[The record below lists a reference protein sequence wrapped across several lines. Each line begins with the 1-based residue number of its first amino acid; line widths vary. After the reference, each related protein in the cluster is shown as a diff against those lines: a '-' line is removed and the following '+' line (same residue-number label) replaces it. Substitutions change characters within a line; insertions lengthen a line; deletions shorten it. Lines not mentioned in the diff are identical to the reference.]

1 MKNIP
6 LFYPHS
12 VILAQLAFPLNDAII
27 LYLLNNSTN
36 IASYKDFEKNV
47 QPFMDF
53 SDVCKKLEQMIK
65 GEREVSY
72 IEKSHNKLE
81 VFGRG

>member
-1 MKNIP
+1 
-6 LFYPHS
+6 
-12 VILAQLAFPLNDAII
+12 
-27 LYLLNNSTN
+27 
-36 IASYKDFEKNV
+36 
-47 QPFMDF
+47 MDF
-53 SDVCKKLEQMIK
+53 SDVSKKLEQMIK